1 MKIEDTS
8 VYYPWLGWALKKK
21 RSSCA
26 WKKKCH
32 CSRTCACTTH
42 SLETTTISTKKT
54 DLFATQ
60 DKTNKQA
67 GVVERMITNG
77 EKGGEVGYLGPFL
90 DPGSWHFNG
99 MIERPQQPIPGTHGW
114 ALGVIAQTVSRNQ
127 HLQVV

>member
-1 MKIEDTS
+1 VHGKKS
-8 VYYPWLGWALKKK
+8 VIAHVPAHAQHTL
-21 RSSCA
+21 
-26 WKKKCH
+26 WKQQQ
-32 CSRTCACTTH
+32 SPR
-42 SLETTTISTKKT
+42 KKT